1 MYSSSENTTCI
12 QIFSKAPVEGYC
24 KTRLIPYLGKKET
37 VQLHMDMVQ
46 KTITTAKKINNAD
59 VQLWCKPSKQH
70 VFFQKMAKQNAL
82 TLHDQDGES
91 LGFIMNNAAYYAADK
106 YTNII
111 QIGTDCPYIDTDY
124 INSSIAKL
132 SDETKVVIG
141 PANDGGYVLLAKNQY
156 YTEMYDD
163 INWGTSNVLQQLE
176 ANLQNLNI
184 KYSKL
189 ESLNDIDTFDD
200 FQKWEKGCYAIP
212 ASVKS

>member
-46 KTITTAKKINNAD
+46 KTIATAKKIINAD

-70 VFFQKMAKQNAL
+70 VFFQKMAKQNSL
-82 TLHDQDGES
+82 TLHDQDGEI
-91 LGFIMNNAAYYAADK
+91 LGSIMNNAAHIFADK
-106 YTNII
+106 YTNIV
-111 QIGTDCPYIDTDY
+111 QIGTDCPYIDANY

-132 SDETKVVIG
+132 NDETKVVIG

-156 YTEMYDD
+156 YMEMYDD

-176 ANLQNLNI
+176 DNLQ
-184 KYSKL
+184 KL
-189 ESLNDIDTFDD
+189 AINYYKLKPLTDIDTFDD
-200 FQKWEKGCYAIP
+200 FKMWKKDAMQ
-212 ASVKS
+212 